1 MWPGRTMNKQKSS
14 LQAKIKLQRKKLDQR
29 TEEVRD
35 LTLLLTESQKMDRL
49 IEAYEDARITS

>member
-1 MWPGRTMNKQKSS
+1 MNRQKSS